1 MSEWTK
7 QLKNGNTNQEKY
19 RMTFFSNGEVPLFLQ
34 EGIKEDFQN
43 NTMENVNLDI
53 METLN
58 KN

>member
-1 MSEWTK
+1 
-7 QLKNGNTNQEKY
+7 
-19 RMTFFSNGEVPLFLQ
+19 MTFFSNGEVPLFLQ